1 MIELRKIS
9 KHFGRVRALDNVS
22 LQIRR
27 GSIHGIIGENGAG
40 KSTLMK
46 ILTGFY
52 ARSSGEIIHN
62 GEKINLRTPRDA
74 REFGFGMLYQ
84 EPLDFLQLSVLDNFM
99 VGGDEFHP
107 EEARHT
113 LGELCGAFGFSL
125 PPDSKLEDLTVGERQ
140 QLELLRLIRD
150 KANLLILD
158 EPTSGISQ
166 KQQDVLFQAL
176 HTLKEDGLAI
186 LLVSHKLDEI
196 EQLCDEVTVLRH
208 GRLVGQQQR
217 PFEREKL
224 LHAMFDTLPEG
235 FISRT
240 ERTKGRTVL
249 DFVDVTSMAGRSG
262 LQNITLSIQAG
273 EIVGLAGVDGS
284 GQSVFLKTAFGLLS
298 PDRGIINRFGKKTT
312 LPDKKDY
319 GLTAFLPADRLVE
332 GLFPGMTIREHHILA
347 DRKYWITTGGS
358 GLAETSEAIETYN
371 IKGQPDTPIENLSG
385 GNLQRLLLSLI
396 PENVRLVLME
406 NPTRGLDVQSAEW
419 TWRYLHSHLRSDTA
433 IIFASPELEEI
444 MEQATRV
451 LVFYDGSIIL
461 DSPIDQTNYNEI
473 SRAITGEKPLR
484 PDQNSRK

>member
-1 MIELRKIS
+1 MIELKNIS
-9 KHFGRVRALDNVS
+9 KYFGKVHALDSVS
-22 LQIRR
+22 LKIRS

-52 ARSSGEIIHN
+52 TRSGGEIIHN
-62 GEKINLRTPRDA
+62 GGKIELRTPRDA
-74 REFGFGMLYQ
+74 RELGFGMLYQ

-99 VGGDEFHP
+99 VGSDGFHP

-113 LGELCGAFGFSL
+113 LIKLCRTFGFSL

-158 EPTSGISQ
+158 EPTSGISE

-176 HTLKEDGLAI
+176 HTLRKDGLAI

-208 GRLVGQQQR
+208 GRLAGQQQR
-217 PFEREKL
+217 PFDREKL

-235 FISRT
+235 FISGTDRK
-240 ERTKGRTVL
+240 KGRTVL
-249 DFVDVTSMAGRSG
+249 DFTDVTSTAGRSG

-273 EIVGLAGVDGS
+273 EVVGLAGVDGS

-298 PDRGIINRFGKKTT
+298 PEKGIINRFGKQAT
-312 LPDKKDY
+312 LPDRNDF

-332 GLFPGMTIREHHILA
+332 GLFPEMTIREHHILA
-347 DRKYWITTGGS
+347 GGKYRIITGES
-358 GLAETSEAIETYN
+358 ALAKTQNAIETYN
-371 IKGQPDTPIENLSG
+371 IKGLPDTVVENLSG

-396 PENVRLVLME
+396 PEKVRLVLME

-419 TWRYLHSHLRSDTA
+419 TWRYLHNHLRSDTA

-451 LVFYDGSIIL
+451 LVFYNGSIIL
-461 DSPIDQTNYNEI
+461 DSPVDQTSYNEI
-473 SRAITGEKPLR
+473 SRAITGQKPL
-484 PDQNSRK
+484 